1 MRAASKQPTKNRVK
15 VRLDDYPT
23 RFWVSSESNADEE
36 YIVSLCEYPRG
47 TDQNGVPVFNGACGA
62 PDGMRTHGCKD
73 FKIRCEPHLKKA
85 ENDGK
90 VFRCK
95 HIRAAREHALDFML
109 PYLCKN
115 DPNLPDNQLP

>member
-1 MRAASKQPTKNRVK
+1 MK

-23 RFWVSSESNADEE
+23 RFWVSSESEE
-36 YIVSLCEYPRG
+36 GIEFIVSLCEFPIG
-47 TDQNGVPVFNGACGA
+47 TDGEGNLKFNGGCGA
-62 PDGMRTHGCKD
+62 DDGFRTHGCKD
-73 FKIRCEPHLKKA
+73 FKYRCEPQLKKQ
-85 ENDGK
+85 ENIGK

-115 DPNLPDNQLP
+115 DPNKEQV